1 MNTKDITQFKEIL
14 SNNRLL
20 IDEISNSF
28 KTTLELVEK
37 ILKEKD
43 CPYCKENKTDS
54 IDPNVLCPSCRRI
67 FGHSFF
73 NEL

>member
-1 MNTKDITQFKEIL
+1 MNNKDISLLKEIL
-14 SNNRLL
+14 NNSRLL

-28 KTTLELVEK
+28 KNILELVEK
-37 ILKEKD
+37 ILNEKD

-73 NEL
+73 L